1 MNLIRRKVT
10 ILPQTMEEYR
20 TALASCSWVSFW
32 GHRNTLAAAMAQ
44 CGYDLTPENERPA
57 ITVDG
62 EGYPVLYGRTYKQCY
77 ILTPEYQPGY
87 RPALREEVAPDAI
100 LSWQVLKLVWE

>member
-10 ILPQTMEEYR
+10 ILPQSIAEYR
-20 TALASCSWVSFW
+20 AALASCSWVSFW
-32 GHRNTLAAAMAQ
+32 GHSNTLTAAKAQ

-57 ITVDG
+57 ITVDE
-62 EGYPVLYGRTYKQCY
+62 EGFPVLYGKSYTQCY
-77 ILTPEYQPGY
+77 ILTPEYKPGY
-87 RPALREEVAPDAI
+87 RPALGEEVTPDAI